1 VILGGGMI
9 WSIHA
14 AKLAVVSNVIAWSS
28 GAVASSDLQST
39 PVNEDGI
46 AISLPVYIV
55 SLIATAG
62 FTWTISKYDQRRN
75 RRLEVLEHELSRSN
89 DRFIALQAQLEDLL
103 RQGETPKQ

>member
-1 VILGGGMI
+1 MI

-14 AKLAVVSNVIAWSS
+14 AKLAVVSNVIAWSA

-62 FTWTISKYDQRRN
+62 FTWTISKYD
-75 RRLEVLEHELSRSN
+75 
-89 DRFIALQAQLEDLL
+89 LL
-103 RQGETPKQ
+103 RQGGTAYPRAAADEPLDP